1 MTRAPVHP
9 PLFPRIFLRLSLPE
23 GTLRD
28 SILGDF
34 SEEHSRRA
42 RTGSTVRARLWYWRN
57 ALGLAVRS
65 FFGRTFSRGPYW
77 VSGVKGE
84 PASVPGRPAAPRH
97 DRGSR
102 GGIGHLLDTLGHDLR
117 FAIRQLSRRPGFSAL
132 VVLTLAVGIGGN
144 VAIFSVLKGVVLR
157 ELPYPEPERLVAV
170 WETPPEQRW
179 YQPLSG
185 PDYLDIREQTETLE
199 DIGVLAN
206 RWFNLSGGGEPVR
219 IRGNRVTASLF
230 SVLGVAPA
238 EGRLFTEEEELEGNE
253 RVLILSHGLWQR
265 QFGGEPGVVGRT
277 VNVNGEPHEIIGIM
291 PKEFEFPTPWGGR
304 DNSQIWAPLVLPRDG
319 SGRDSHWLGGI
330 ARLADGVEEPAAD
343 VELHEISVQ
352 LAEAYPDTN
361 AVVDSYAEPMM
372 RRTLGGISS
381 TLVFLLMVVFF
392 VLLIACANV
401 ASMLL
406 ARGTGRLPELAIRS
420 SMGAGRRRLVRQ
432 LLTESLLLSVVGG
445 LAGVFVAYWGVDAL
459 RAILPDNVPR
469 VDGIQVDSAVLTF
482 AAVVTVATGVLFG
495 LAPALFT
502 LRSDL
507 VGVLK
512 EGRLG
517 RGGSRRRNR
526 LLGGLVA
533 AQVAIGFVLVNVA
546 VLLWASYSSVMSQD
560 LNFDTDQVVVAGISL
575 SGPAYEEIHQ
585 RRVFH
590 ETLLERVRG
599 LPGVVQAGITNK
611 LPLQGGTN
619 GGVLVNDDVF
629 DPTKQYQMVEHSFV
643 DDGYHEAMGI
653 TLLAGRTLT
662 RADLETGAAARETAQ
677 AEDLEA
683 LPGELPLVVNRTM
696 AEQMWPDDDPLG
708 KLVRP
713 GGAEEYYRARVVG
726 VVEDTRQWG
735 AEYRALPEMYFPYT
749 AEVWGPIW
757 TNLVV
762 RVDGDPETVVGMIRA
777 VVREID
783 DQIPMASPH
792 TMGEILHDSTGR
804 RRFSML
810 LVGLF
815 AATALILIIAGTYG
829 VMSYAVTQRTHEIG
843 VRVALG
849 ADRRLVFRHFI
860 VRALWL
866 IGPGLLFGL
875 LGAYAFTAVGGSMV
889 YGISALNPLYVTVAA
904 IVMVVVALAA
914 ITLPILRASRVDPV
928 EALRAE

>member
-1 MTRAPVHP
+1 MTGRVIP
-9 PLFPRIFLRLSLPE
+9 PPSFPRLFLRLSLPE

-42 RTGSTVRARLWYWRN
+42 QMGSAVRARFWYWRN
-57 ALGLAVRS
+57 AIGLALRS
-65 FFGRTFSRGPYW
+65 FFGRLFSRDRYW
-77 VSGVKGE
+77 VSGVKGA
-84 PASVPGRPAAPRH
+84 PAGAAGSPDHGPRE
-97 DRGSR
+97 R
-102 GGIGHLLDTLGHDLR
+102 GGSGGLGYLFDTCSQDLR
-117 FAIRQLSRRPGFSAL
+117 FALRQIMRRPGFSAL
-132 VVLTLAVGIGGN
+132 IVLTLAVGIGGN

-157 ELPYPEPERLVAV
+157 ELPFPEPERLVAV
-170 WETPPEQRW
+170 WETPPEERW

-185 PDYLDIREQTETLE
+185 PDYLDIREQTQTLE

-206 RWFNLSGGGEPVR
+206 RWFNLSGLGEPVR

-238 EGRLFTEEEELEGNE
+238 EGRLFTEEAEFEGNE

-265 QFGGEPGVVGRT
+265 QFGGEDDVVGRR

-291 PKEFEFPTPWGGR
+291 PEEFEFPTPWGGR
-304 DNSQIWAPLVLPRDG
+304 DDSQIWAPLVLPRDG
-319 SGRDSHWLGGI
+319 SRRGSHSFGGI
-330 ARLADGVEEPAAD
+330 ARLADGVEEPEAD
-343 VELHEISVQ
+343 AELHGIATQ
-352 LAEAYPDTN
+352 LGEAYPDSN
-361 AVVDSYAEPMM
+361 AIVDAYAEPMM
-372 RRTLGGISS
+372 QRTLGGISS
-381 TLVFLLMVVFF
+381 TLVFLLLVVFF

-432 LLTESLLLSVVGG
+432 LLTESLFLSIIGG
-445 LAGVFVAYWGVDAL
+445 LAGVVVAYWGVDAL

-517 RGGSRRRNR
+517 RGGSRRRNS

-533 AQVAIGFVLVNVA
+533 AQVAIGFILVNVA
-546 VLLWASYSSVMSQD
+546 VLLWASYSNVMSQD
-560 LNFDTDQVVVAGISL
+560 LNFDTDQVIAAGISL

-585 RRVFH
+585 RRTFH
-590 ETLLERVRG
+590 QTLLERVRG

-611 LPLQGGTN
+611 LPLRGGTN
-619 GGVLVNDDVF
+619 GGVLVNDEVF
-629 DPTKQYQMVEHSFV
+629 DPTEQYHLVEHSFV

-653 TLLAGRTLT
+653 TLLSGRTLT
-662 RADLETGAAARETAQ
+662 QADLDMGAAARETAH
-677 AEDLEA
+677 AEDLEV

-696 AEQMWPDDDPLG
+696 AKGMWPDDDPLG

-735 AEYRALPEMYFPYT
+735 AERGPLPEMYFPYT
-749 AEVWGPIW
+749 AEVWGTIGAH
-757 TNLVV
+757 LVV
-762 RVDGDPETVVGMIRA
+762 RVDGDPDAVVGMIRN

-783 DQIPMASPH
+783 EQIPMAAPF

-815 AATALILIIAGTYG
+815 AGTALILIIAGTYG

-860 VRALWL
+860 GRALWL
-866 IGPGLLFGL
+866 VGPGLLVGL
-875 LGAYAFTAVGGSMV
+875 LGAYAATAITGSMV
-889 YGISALNPLYVTVAA
+889 YGINSLNPLYVTVAA
-904 IVMVVVALAA
+904 LVMLTVAFAA

-928 EALRAE
+928 EALRSE